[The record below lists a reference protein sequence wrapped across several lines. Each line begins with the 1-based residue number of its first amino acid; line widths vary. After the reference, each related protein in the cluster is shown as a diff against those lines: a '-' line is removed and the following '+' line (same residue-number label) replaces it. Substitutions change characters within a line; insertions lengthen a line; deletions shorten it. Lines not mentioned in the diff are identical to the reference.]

1 MLGAPTKKLKISTS
15 STVAWSAGCGKRSGT
30 RKSKDGQ
37 WDVLNGHFA
46 PKKTGRFIPYPS
58 CPDGEIDE
66 KDQKTRSVEIV
77 RQREKL
83 KRLINDKKRKRGGK

>member
-1 MLGAPTKKLKISTS
+1 MKCEKK
-15 STVAWSAGCGKRSGT
+15 CGM
-30 RKSKDGQ
+30 RKAKERE
-37 WDVLNGHFA
+37 WKVLNSHVA
-46 PKKTGRFIPYPS
+46 KPKKGGGRYFPYPS

>member
-1 MLGAPTKKLKISTS
+1 MWDAESERERMEGFEQSY
-15 STVAWSAGCGKRSGT
+15 VAK
-30 RKSKDGQ
+30 
-37 WDVLNGHFA
+37 
-46 PKKTGRFIPYPS
+46 PKKGGGRYFPFPS

-83 KRLINDKKRKRGGK
+83 KRIINDKKRKRGGK